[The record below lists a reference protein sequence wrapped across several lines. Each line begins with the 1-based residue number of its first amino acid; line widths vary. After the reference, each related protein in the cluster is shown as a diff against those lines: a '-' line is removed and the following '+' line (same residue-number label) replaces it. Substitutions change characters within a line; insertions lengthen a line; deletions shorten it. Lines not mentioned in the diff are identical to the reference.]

1 MKKIILSLLIAFN
14 FTAFGQQTLFT
25 DKKYEE
31 TLALAKAENKPIVLM
46 FYATWCPHCNTMKKE
61 TFTDQAVINF
71 YTKNFV
77 CMAVDSESES
87 GKNLKNKFKDRF
99 KVVSLPTFAFLDTN
113 EKLLYCTSGEFKK
126 DKFIAEGKD
135 VLLPENQMGNIR
147 TAFLNDVSNPDKCM
161 KFIINLRKAGFDA
174 TSTAQKYLNTVAPES
189 KISEINWKIYSN
201 GINDFDTEEF
211 KFLVQNKDD
220 FAKVASASR
229 VDKKILY
236 TISETLKPLVDR
248 VDTASY
254 DKKRLIAQ
262 SYQIRKVDSLVYR
275 FDLQL
280 VPQTNNWK
288 KYQKITSDNVERF
301 SWNDATVLLDIC
313 NTYYQSV
320 NDKKGLSQAFEWS
333 KHLLSLG
340 ESIDKYIVASKLL
353 MKMKDYKQA
362 MAYVQKGKAFADGL
376 GFKNQELNILS
387 EEIKKHNL

>member
-1 MKKIILSLLIAFN
+1 MKKIILALLIAFN

-61 TFTDQAVINF
+61 TFTDQAVIDF

-340 ESIDKYIVASKLL
+340 ESIDKYVVASKLL